1 MDRSSFL
8 PINPFNY
15 EEWKMKMPIF
25 LKRKRI
31 FGITMGTE
39 KKPMVYYASMY
50 LLIFLIRSY
59 LPNHQLKSELH
70 WNDYLA
76 RKIT

>member
-25 LKRKRI
+25 LKRKHI
-31 FGITMGTE
+31 FGITTGTKRE
-39 KKPMVYYASMY
+39 PLFDVENPKWLNRFKK
-50 LLIFLIRSY
+50 SY
-59 LPNHQLKSELH
+59 GILCLYVSPNIL
-70 WNDYLA
+70 D
-76 RKIT
+76 